1 MPMPILLPSI
11 MPEEEKSI
19 DGTPGILD
27 PQFDLKLHNGHWTS
41 SQIARLGVLRKLVPS
56 VDRRR

>member
-1 MPMPILLPSI
+1 